1 MASTSRPLSWVFT
14 FLSLLLLSPLIA
26 ADTAGCGKTPTITSG
41 SRTLTVNNKSRRYIV
56 RLPSNYDR
64 TKPHRL
70 IFGVHWRDADYQAV
84 DGGSAP
90 YYGLR
95 NLATGNHSATI
106 FVSPD
111 GLNKG
116 WANSGGEDIALF
128 DAIIKA
134 LSDDLCIN
142 EKLIFSLGFSYGG
155 AMSYSLA
162 CSRPKVVRAVAVLSG
177 AQLSGCSGGTDPVAF
192 YLQHGVRDSVLG
204 VQMGKQL
211 RDNMLR
217 RNGCASKNAP
227 DVARN
232 SRSRSKTEY
241 QCTAGYPVT
250 YVSFD
255 GDHTALPNDSGGDG
269 GANSWS
275 IREVDTFFKQFS

>member
-1 MASTSRPLSWVFT
+1 MASASRPLSWVFT
-14 FLSLLLLSPLIA
+14 LLSLLLLTPLIA
-26 ADTAGCGKTPTITSG
+26 ADTAGCGKAPTITSG
-41 SRTLTVNNKSRRYIV
+41 TRTLTVNNKSRRFIV
-56 RLPSNYDR
+56 RLPNNYDR

-70 IFGVHWRDADYQAV
+70 IFGVHWRDADFQAV

-95 NLATGNHSATI
+95 NLATGNYSTI

-116 WANSGGEDIALF
+116 WANSGGEDVLFF
-128 DAIIKA
+128 DAIIKQ

-162 CSRPKVVRAVAVLSG
+162 CSRPKVFRAVAVLSG
-177 AQLSGCSGGTDPVAF
+177 AQLSGCSGGTEPVAF
-192 YLQHGVRDSVLG
+192 YSQHGVRDSVLN

-211 RDNMLR
+211 RDNMLK

-232 SRSRSKTEY
+232 SRSKAKTEY
-241 QCTAGYPVT
+241 SCTAGYPVT